1 MALKERIINMVTDRI
16 GGTLAVEETTGT
28 IAYADC
34 FFEKVYGRNPEGETA
49 EDALTMGL
57 PEGKTLKLTIGA
69 MKKAAAMIKKEL
81 DNGVELISEMEN
93 DYMNAKDDG

>member
-1 MALKERIINMVTDRI
+1 MT
-16 GGTLAVEETTGT
+16 GEEMEV
-28 IAYADC
+28 AYCKARRTC
-34 FFEKVYGRNPEGETA
+34 MKSFLMWLNEHAETA

-57 PEGKTLKLTIGA
+57 PEGKTLRLTIGA